1 MKKILLIL
9 IILLSSCSPKVI
21 SYSTDTY
28 YVTKVRYYKS
38 YKLWEARVTN
48 LNNEQKLTLIFT
60 YEITVGDTLYG
71 IGNQQWRKIN

>member
-21 SYSTDTY
+21 SYNTDTY
-28 YVTKVRYYKS
+28 HVTKVRYYKP
-38 YKLWEARVTN
+38 YKLWEAKVIN

-60 YEITVGDTLYG
+60 YEISVGDTLHG
-71 IGNQQWRKIN
+71 IGNQEWRKIN